1 MKHFCLRERTGPRTV
16 VIILGYLCLSS
27 GLACDEAVYGQEP
40 KNSPEVAGSI
50 CKKALP
56 PRPASHA
63 DKKEYADDEDYEDI
77 ERDRD
82 PYSGEVFAQTLF
94 RFPSL
99 DQLKSA
105 LADAR
110 AKHDLLTANY
120 EFILPDVAKML
131 QDPETK
137 NQAWS
142 FVEQLQLLV
151 DKSAQIDDRAFA
163 QALIARLDKVIGKQD
178 LAEKNYK
185 AALAIAQS
193 KKESGFRFDLRSLI
207 SNPLYKKLPQ
217 RCRIALGLLYCG
229 QNRVSDAEQI
239 YSDLMKGF
247 YAQTWFSFPHDT
259 KTIYA
264 SRVDGNDGTELSALA
279 AALGRAYDN
288 SGATDKAA
296 AKFADLTA
304 FSNLENANIDESE
317 QMSLLRL
324 CKIITGWEM
333 NTGVPLQIPDAVVGP
348 EASYLQALREY
359 IVFSSRH
366 PSLCNKTDIAK
377 IVSKIERLE
386 SRRLAIEKAANESDW
401 FMSESFAFG
410 LLHTDPQKA
419 LKVLHKELTE
429 RKAAHAKVADPGLCP
444 ALQKISF
451 QLIEAGFYNEA
462 QPFIDEAMALNS
474 AAGKSALPA
483 LGANYSNLGLLNLQK
498 GQLPLAESFLLK
510 ALKLRAL
517 AVQDPIAQTKTSV
530 IYGSLLFE
538 QAKLRQAEAV
548 LDAAQQ
554 KLAKFIVPPKELS
567 GSDVLLLM
575 AQQSQHYG
583 VLSAAESELRSD
595 AFIWH
600 TKAVLELAQV
610 YTAAGKCEKARE
622 ILQKAL
628 EKPALYSDRAVAP
641 LVHVRLAQLALAT
654 GKTAEAA
661 SELDQAESL
670 AKDHHVFKP
679 VYVEINLARAAL
691 CKRVNQKAEAKK
703 FYENAARL
711 LEEMLG
717 SKNARVLTL
726 RKLCQSP

>member
-1 MKHFCLRERTGPRTV
+1 MFGC
-16 VIILGYLCLSS
+16 LCLLS
-27 GLACDEAVYGQEP
+27 GLAWDEAVYGQEP
-40 KNSPEVAGSI
+40 QNSPKVVGPSRAR
-50 CKKALP
+50 ALP
-56 PRPASHA
+56 ARAASNVN
-63 DKKEYADDEDYEDI
+63 KKEFADEEDYEDG
-77 ERDRD
+77 ELDRD
-82 PYSGEVFAQTLF
+82 PFSGEVFAQTLS

-99 DQLKSA
+99 DQLKA
-105 LADAR
+105 VVADAR

-131 QDPETK
+131 EDPETK
-137 NQAWS
+137 SQAWS

-151 DKSAQIDDRAFA
+151 DRSSQIDDRAFA
-163 QALIARLDKVIGKQD
+163 QALIARLDKVMGKQD

-207 SNPLYKKLPQ
+207 SNPLYNKLPQ

-229 QNRVSDAEQI
+229 QNKISDAEQI

-247 YAQTWFSFPHDT
+247 YAQTWFSFPRDT

-279 AALGRAYDN
+279 AALGRAYDI

-296 AKFADLTA
+296 AKFADLIA
-304 FSNLENANIDESE
+304 FSNLENANINESE
-317 QMSLLRL
+317 LISRLRL
-324 CKIITGWEM
+324 FKIITGWDM
-333 NTGVPLQIPDAVVGP
+333 NTGEPVQIPDAIVGP

-359 IVFSSRH
+359 VVFSSKH

-377 IVSKIERLE
+377 INSKIERLE
-386 SRRLAIEKAANESDW
+386 SRFLATEMAAKESHW
-401 FMSESFAFG
+401 CMSERFAFG

-419 LKVLHKELTE
+419 LKVLHKELTA

-462 QPFIDEAMALNS
+462 ESFINEAIALNS

-483 LGANYSNLGLLNLQK
+483 LGANYSNLVLLNLQK
-498 GQLPLAESFLLK
+498 GQLPAAESLLLK

-517 AVQDPIAQTKTSV
+517 DIQDPIAQTKTNV

-538 QAKLRQAEAV
+538 QAKLIQAEAV
-548 LDAAQQ
+548 LDAALQ
-554 KLAKFIVPPKELS
+554 KLGKFIVPPKAFS
-567 GSDVLLLM
+567 VSDALQMIV
-575 AQQSQHYG
+575 QQNPRYG
-583 VLSAAESELRSD
+583 VLSAAAADVQS
-595 AFIWH
+595 AAYIWH
-600 TKAVLELAQV
+600 TRAVLQLGQV
-610 YTAAGKCEKARE
+610 YIAAGKYEQARE

-641 LVHVRLAQLALAT
+641 LVHVRLAQLAVAT

-703 FYENAARL
+703 YYENAAKL
-711 LEEMLG
+711 LEQMLG
-717 SKNARVLTL
+717 PKNVRVLAL
-726 RKLCQSP
+726 RKLVSAL